1 MCMGGGSPATI
12 TQPDY
17 EAYDRQFERQQ
28 TAISRMTAK
37 DEGSIQRMQ
46 MKLNRK
52 VVAKQEALTALAD
65 QKKTLAEN
73 TSAQAMRLAALM
85 GPPPPE
91 KSASA
96 PVVGRLRGA
105 ETKKGKSALRIGL
118 DSSSRMGR
126 GTGLNIT

>member
-1 MCMGGGSPATI
+1 MCGGGSPATI

-17 EAYDRQFERQQ
+17 EAYDRQFEMQQ
-28 TAISRMTAK
+28 TAINRMTAK
-37 DEGSIQRMQ
+37 KEGSIQRMQ
-46 MKLNRK
+46 MKLNQSIA
-52 VVAKQEALTALAD
+52 AKQETLSALAA

-96 PVVGRLRGA
+96 PVVGGLRGV

-118 DSSSRMGR
+118 DSSSRMSQ

>member
-1 MCMGGGSPATI
+1 MCGGGSPATI

-28 TAISRMTAK
+28 AAISRMTAK
-37 DEGSIQRMQ
+37 NEGSIQRMQ

-52 VVAKQEALTALAD
+52 VVAKQETLTALAD

-118 DSSSRMGR
+118 DSSSRMSQ

>member
-1 MCMGGGSPATI
+1 MCGGGSPATI

-17 EAYDRQFERQQ
+17 EAYDRQFEMQQ
-28 TAISRMTAK
+28 TAINRMTAK
-37 DEGSIQRMQ
+37 KEGSIQRMQ
-46 MKLNRK
+46 MKLNQS
-52 VVAKQEALTALAD
+52 VAAKQETLSALLE

-73 TSAQAMRLAALM
+73 TSAQAMRMAALI
-85 GPPPPE
+85 GTPPPE

-96 PVVGRLRGA
+96 PVVGGLRGV

-118 DSSSRMGR
+118 DSSSRMSQ

>member
-1 MCMGGGSPATI
+1 MGGGSPATI

-17 EAYDRQFERQQ
+17 AAYDRQFEMQQ
-28 TAISRMTAK
+28 AAINQMTAK
-37 DEGSIQRMQ
+37 NEGSIQLMQ
-46 MKLNRK
+46 QQLNRSI
-52 VVAKQEALTALAD
+52 AGKQDALSASLE
-65 QKKTLAEN
+65 QKKILAEN

-96 PVVGRLRGA
+96 PVVGGLRGI

-118 DSSSRMGR
+118 DSSSRMSQ